1 MARPFVGTEA
11 LRAGRVTRRTL
22 VSRYDAV
29 YRNVYVCKGTE
40 MTASTRA
47 VAAWLWSGRQAT
59 MAGLSAAALYGTRWI
74 ETGEPA
80 ELYRRNGKPVDG
92 ILIHRDELAGDET
105 RLVAGIATTTPARTA
120 FDLGRRG
127 DRAQAV
133 TRLDALAQATD
144 VCAADV
150 LPLVERHR
158 GVRGLVQLR
167 EVLDLMDDGAESPQ
181 ETRTRLLLVDAG
193 LPRPKSQI
201 VVVGDFVGRKHARI
215 DMGYDEFKVGVEY
228 EGAQHWT
235 DPAVRANDIDR
246 YAELAAQGW
255 IIIRVSSDML
265 RYRPHTIVAR
275 TCEALRIRGAQW
287 PVIARV
293 LGDRVA

>member
-1 MARPFVGTEA
+1 M
-11 LRAGRVTRRTL
+11 RAGRVTRRTL